1 MSNRDDRRHRYALMM
16 SAHREEW
23 IKYGR
28 KQFTT
33 QHKNDLAAIRAIFA
47 ATSQPSAAKIRIDT
61 YLKGPARQG
70 WMMATRAVWI
80 ATGHATIRYMHDYLT
95 GNNVHARNYAGIYIK
110 QDDTEV
116 APILDSWEN
125 RVNSDIKAG
134 GDKITGITDTE
145 QANVTKAMA
154 DGQAAGLGHYEIGQ
168 AVDQQLTTTWPGRG
182 ETISR
187 TEVNSAMN
195 KATLQDANAAAPDLN
210 KVWSTTGMDNVREW
224 HADADG
230 QSVAQSDTFTVMGE
244 DMDCPGDDAGSPENV
259 INCACC
265 LLFEEAEAEMGEGEE
280 QGGDNDYERTTEAE
294 AMKFIASHTE

>member
-1 MSNRDDRRHRYALMM
+1 
-16 SAHREEW
+16 
-23 IKYGR
+23 
-28 KQFTT
+28 
-33 QHKNDLAAIRAIFA
+33 
-47 ATSQPSAAKIRIDT
+47 
-61 YLKGPARQG
+61 
-70 WMMATRAVWI
+70 
-80 ATGHATIRYMHDYLT
+80 MHDYLT